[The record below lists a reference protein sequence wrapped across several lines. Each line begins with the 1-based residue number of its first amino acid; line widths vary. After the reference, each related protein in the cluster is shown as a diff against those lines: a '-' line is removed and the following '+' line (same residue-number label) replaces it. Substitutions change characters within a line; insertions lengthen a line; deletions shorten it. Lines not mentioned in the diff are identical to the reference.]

1 MGSRENLIKTLN
13 HQEPDR
19 MVVDL
24 GATTVTGIHTLVVEK
39 LRTHFGLEKRH
50 VKVHEPFQF
59 LGLVEEDLQE
69 ALDVNVSGLVSPT
82 NMFGHR
88 QEEWIHL
95 CIQLLVS

>member
-24 GATTVTGIHTLVVEK
+24 A
-39 LRTHFGLEKRH
+39 R
-50 VKVHEPFQF
+50 
-59 LGLVEEDLQE
+59 
-69 ALDVNVSGLVSPT
+69 LVSLI

-88 QEEWIHL
+88 QEEWKEFKTPWD
-95 CIQLLVS
+95 